1 MVVEVRG
8 ELVVV
13 ATAGFMGASEVLVNA
28 GLCEGGKQGCR
39 RKTFFFINPK
49 LYKITINNN
58 TYNNSIHTQFD
69 LSLKLIHTSIF

>member
-1 MVVEVRG
+1 MRTWNNFVVVEVRG

-39 RKTFFFINPK
+39 RKTFFFFHQRGD
-49 LYKITINNN
+49 T
-58 TYNNSIHTQFD
+58 
-69 LSLKLIHTSIF
+69 

>member
-1 MVVEVRG
+1 VKGVSKGV
-8 ELVVV
+8 
-13 ATAGFMGASEVLVNA
+13 
-28 GLCEGGKQGCR
+28 GGRLSFFSTKEETLDKQSYHYS
-39 RKTFFFINPK
+39 THLFFINPK